1 MRTFVWALVLLLAV
15 LHFDFWYWDDRTL
28 LFGFL
33 PVGLGF
39 HAGFS
44 VACGVVWFLAIT
56 FAWPSEVESWAEEGG
71 ANSDLG
77 QKPAVP
83 VHQAAGIPGDPFA
96 TTSDEDTL

>member
-1 MRTFVWALVLLLAV
+1 MRNLVWVLVVLLAI
-15 LHFDFWYWDDRTL
+15 LHFDFWFWDDQTL

-44 VACGVVWFLAIT
+44 MACGVVWFLAVT
-56 FAWPSEVESWAEEGG
+56 FAWPSEVEAWADEGG
-71 ANSDLG
+71 SSAAAG
-77 QKPAVP
+77 QQAEVP

>member
-1 MRTFVWALVLLLAV
+1 MRMFVWALVLLLAV

-33 PVGLGF
+33 PIGLGF

-44 VACGVVWFLAIT
+44 IACAVVWLMAVHC
-56 FAWPSEVESWAEEGG
+56 AWPDRLEAWAEEGAGPG
-71 ANSDLG
+71 ASG
-77 QKPAVP
+77 EAEVP
-83 VHQAAGIPGDPFA
+83 VHKAAGMPGDPFA

>member
-1 MRTFVWALVLLLAV
+1 MRKLVWVLVVFLAIV
-15 LHFDFWYWDDRTL
+15 HFDFWFWDDRTL
-28 LFGFL
+28 LFGFM

-44 VACGVVWFLAIT
+44 VSCGVVWFLAVT
-56 FAWPSEVESWAEEGG
+56 YAWPSDVEAWADEGEASG
-71 ANSDLG
+71 KAE
-77 QKPAVP
+77 VP